1 MGIRDLGLATQN
13 IAIIGCGP
21 GGLASALFFA
31 RQGHAVK
38 LFERFPQPK
47 PLGSG
52 LLIQPSG
59 QQILQSLDLLHNI
72 KQRASPVRQ
81 LHGISVHNNRRAL
94 DMKYEHASNAVSAL
108 GIHRASLFQVL
119 MDAVNKM
126 GIPIVVN
133 SELVG
138 VKEMEST
145 IQPIFAGDIAGESF
159 DLLVD
164 ASGARSPLATGRIR
178 KLRYG
183 AFWATVDMPA
193 HHTVMPNALDQRYW
207 HASKMAGIMPVGVNP
222 ATGNQGAAIF
232 WSEKPENADRVIDAG
247 IDSFRKEFCQLWPE
261 AEPFVAQIRSM
272 DDLTMAVYEHRTG
285 RSQSSRRLYHV
296 GDSWHCT
303 SPQLGQGANM
313 ALIDSGALAMA
324 MEDAVDDN
332 DLSRRYRRS
341 RSFHIQLY
349 QTLSVMFTPLY
360 QSNGRFL
367 PLIRDLTIHYFARWP
382 LVRRFI
388 TRTVSGVLGL
398 KPIR

>member
-1 MGIRDLGLATQN
+1 MGIKELGLAAQN

-21 GGLASALFFA
+21 GGLASALFLA
-31 RQGHAVK
+31 RQGHAVT
-38 LFERFPQPK
+38 LFERFSQPK

-59 QQILQSLDLLHNI
+59 QQILQSLDLLHEI
-72 KQRASPVRQ
+72 KQRASPVHQ
-81 LHGISVHNNRRAL
+81 LNGISVHNNRRAL
-94 DMKYEHASNAVSAL
+94 DMRYKHTRNPVSAL

-119 MDAVNKM
+119 MDAVEEM

-133 SELVG
+133 SKLVG
-138 VKEMEST
+138 VKETDST
-145 IQPIFAGDIAGESF
+145 IQPVFVGDIAGEPF
-159 DLLVD
+159 DLLID
-164 ASGARSPLATGRIR
+164 ASGARSPLATGRVR
-178 KLRYG
+178 RLSYG
-183 AFWATVDMPA
+183 AFWATVDIPA
-193 HHTVMPNALDQRYW
+193 DHSVIPNALDQRYLY
-207 HASKMAGIMPVGVNP
+207 ARKMAGIMPAGINP
-222 ATGNQGAAIF
+222 VTGNQGAAIF
-232 WSEKPENADRVIDAG
+232 WSEKPENADYVIKAG
-247 IDSFRKEFCQLWPE
+247 IESFRDEFCKLWPE
-261 AEPFVAQIRSM
+261 AEPFVAQIGSM
-272 DDLTMAVYEHRTG
+272 DDLTMAVYGHRTG
-285 RSQSSRRLYHV
+285 RSESSKRLYHV

-313 ALIDSGALAMA
+313 ALIDASALATA
-324 MEDAVDDN
+324 MEDAVDLN

-341 RSFHIQLY
+341 RSFHIKLY

-382 LVRRFI
+382 LVRGFI